1 MLYVLVGLHSLH
13 VSVSLQRVA
22 ETIFIAQNN
31 ALFISLVFVKTWFNV
46 EVPKYYAT
54 VTNLLLA
61 AGAKSSWRGM
71 RTVAQIKRDSSIRK
85 AVNKYI
91 YILYIYKNMIKI
103 SFLCIFTLFV
113 IFLLFFSPFSDIS
126 LRQKKMGCIVYYL
139 YIGRNRI

>member
-1 MLYVLVGLHSLH
+1 MLKSLH
-13 VSVSLQRVA
+13 VSESIRQFLIA
-22 ETIFIAQNN
+22 AQNN
-31 ALFISLVFVKTWFNV
+31 ALIIYLVFVKTWFNV

-91 YILYIYKNMIKI
+91 YIYKNMIKI
-103 SFLCIFTLFV
+103 SFFCTFTLFV
-113 IFLLFFSPFSDIS
+113 IFLLFLSPFSDIS